1 MLKRSCTM
9 CKIVGAIAII
19 GLLNWGLIALFNLN
33 LVEQILGGGMLTRL
47 VYILAGLSGVALLVS
62 YFYVCPA
69 CKSVKA
75 A

>member
-1 MLKRSCTM
+1 MLMRSCTL

-19 GLLNWGLIALFNLN
+19 GALNWGLIALFNLN
-33 LVEQILGGGMLTRL
+33 LVEQILGSGMATKVVYVL
-47 VYILAGLSGVALLVS
+47 VGLSGVMLLVS

-69 CKSVKA
+69 CKNVKA